1 MHTMTGLALPVQDV
15 SDPKGYALAAFEAS
29 YRFQNADWYCFLLLA
44 ISLIR
49 HGQIER
55 ARRISKGKPEASAV
69 TDPEVHLPEHGLFRP
84 GINSG

>member
-1 MHTMTGLALPVQDV
+1 MDVSDAYMHTMTGLALPVQDV
-15 SDPKGYALAAFEAS
+15 SDPKGHALAAFEAS

-55 ARRISKGKPEASAV
+55 ARR
-69 TDPEVHLPEHGLFRP
+69 
-84 GINSG
+84 